1 MIMPAIKL
9 AAEYIRS
16 ATNPPH
22 PPHRRATPGM
32 SVNTEMTMKLARD
45 GIQLSFDVTG
55 TGSPQFLFVHG
66 LGGDRTHFAPQ
77 MEYFARQG
85 RALNAELRGH
95 GESDKPQQ
103 EYSIEGS
110 AEDLVWLC
118 AQQQITKAVIV
129 GQSMGGNI
137 ALEIAARYP
146 DFPAALVLL
155 DSGVL
160 FPASAGTVFAGYLE
174 GLRGPDFA
182 DQARKIVADSC
193 LPTDR
198 CRAHVE
204 QTFLATPQHV
214 LVSTFTSLFPW
225 DVHRARECAQASRVP
240 VLYIEAAHRLADL
253 DRFAALCPQ
262 LVTAKA
268 VGSGH
273 FLSLEVPE
281 QINPMIDRFISL
293 YVRRRG

>member
-1 MIMPAIKL
+1 
-9 AAEYIRS
+9 
-16 ATNPPH
+16 
-22 PPHRRATPGM
+22 
-32 SVNTEMTMKLARD
+32 MKLARD
-45 GIQLSFDVTG
+45 GIQLSFDIAG
-55 TGSPQFLFVHG
+55 AGPPEFLFVHG
-66 LGGDRTHFAPQ
+66 LGGDRTHFTPQ

-85 RALNAELRGH
+85 RVLTAELRGH

-103 EYSIEGS
+103 SYSIEGF

-118 AQQQITKAVIV
+118 TRQQITKPVIV
-129 GQSMGGNI
+129 GQSMGGNM
-137 ALEIAARYP
+137 ALEIAAGHP
-146 DFPAALVLL
+146 EFPAGLVLL

-160 FPASAGTVFAGYLE
+160 FPASAATVFAGYLE

-182 DQARKIVADSC
+182 DQVRKIVADSC
-193 LPTDR
+193 LPTDT

-214 LVSTFTSLFPW
+214 LVSTFESLFPW
-225 DVHRARECAQASRVP
+225 DVHRARECAEACQVP

-253 DRFAALCPQ
+253 DRLAALCPQ

-268 VGSGH
+268 IGSGH

-293 YVRRRG
+293 YVRRPR

>member
-1 MIMPAIKL
+1 MP
-9 AAEYIRS
+9 S
-16 ATNPPH
+16 VAT
-22 PPHRRATPGM
+22 RRWDTKAPSTLKRNTPGRWPIEQPH
-32 SVNTEMTMKLARD
+32 TCP
-45 GIQLSFDVTG
+45 
-55 TGSPQFLFVHG
+55 PQGVHSI
-66 LGGDRTHFAPQ
+66 
-77 MEYFARQG
+77 ARQG

-95 GESDKPQQ
+95 GESDKPLQ

-146 DFPAALVLL
+146 DFPAGLVLL

-174 GLRGPDFA
+174 GLRGADFA
-182 DQARKIVADSC
+182 DEVRKIVADSC

-225 DVHRARECAQASRVP
+225 DVHRARECAQACR
-240 VLYIEAAHRLADL
+240 A
-253 DRFAALCPQ
+253 
-262 LVTAKA
+262 
-268 VGSGH
+268 
-273 FLSLEVPE
+273 
-281 QINPMIDRFISL
+281 
-293 YVRRRG
+293 

>member
-1 MIMPAIKL
+1 
-9 AAEYIRS
+9 
-16 ATNPPH
+16 
-22 PPHRRATPGM
+22 
-32 SVNTEMTMKLARD
+32 MKIARD
-45 GIQLSFDVTG
+45 GVQLSFDIAGAG
-55 TGSPQFLFVHG
+55 TPEFLFVHG

-77 MEYFARQG
+77 MEYFTRHG

-103 EYSIEGS
+103 AYSIEGF

-118 AQQQITKAVIV
+118 TQQQITKPVIV
-129 GQSMGGNI
+129 GQSMGGNM

-146 DFPAALVLL
+146 DFPAGLVLL
-155 DSGVL
+155 DSGVF
-160 FPASAGTVFAGYLE
+160 FPASAGAVFTGYLE
-174 GLRGPDFA
+174 GLRGPSFA
-182 DQARKIVADSC
+182 DEVRKIVAESC
-193 LPTDR
+193 LPTDA
-198 CRAHVE
+198 CRARVE

-214 LVSTFTSLFPW
+214 MVSTFTSLFPW
-225 DVHRARECAQASRVP
+225 DLHRAGSCAQACRVP

-281 QINPMIDRFISL
+281 QINPMIDRFLSL
-293 YVRRRG
+293 YVRRPRQ

>member
-1 MIMPAIKL
+1 
-9 AAEYIRS
+9 
-16 ATNPPH
+16 
-22 PPHRRATPGM
+22 
-32 SVNTEMTMKLARD
+32 MKLARD
-45 GIQLSFDVTG
+45 GIQLSFDIAG
-55 TGSPQFLFVHG
+55 AGPLEFLFVHG
-66 LGGDRTHFAPQ
+66 LGGDRTHFKPQ

-85 RALNAELRGH
+85 RVLTAELRGH

-103 EYSIEGS
+103 AYSIEGF

-118 AQQQITKAVIV
+118 TRQQITKPVIV
-129 GQSMGGNI
+129 GQSMGGNM

-146 DFPAALVLL
+146 DFPAGLVLL

-182 DQARKIVADSC
+182 DEARKIVADSC
-193 LPTDR
+193 LPTDT

-214 LVSTFTSLFPW
+214 LVSTFESLFPW
-225 DVHRARECAQASRVP
+225 DVHRARECAEVCQVP

-293 YVRRRG
+293 YVRRPR

>member
-1 MIMPAIKL
+1 
-9 AAEYIRS
+9 
-16 ATNPPH
+16 
-22 PPHRRATPGM
+22 
-32 SVNTEMTMKLARD
+32 MKLARD
-45 GIQLSFDVTG
+45 GVELSFDVAG
-55 TGSPQFLFVHG
+55 MGSTQFLFVHG
-66 LGGDRTHFAPQ
+66 LGGDRTHFASQ
-77 MEYFARQG
+77 MEYFAG
-85 RALNAELRGH
+85 RGRTLNAELRGH
-95 GESDKPQQ
+95 GASDKPKQV
-103 EYSIEGS
+103 YSIEGF

-118 AQQQITKAVIV
+118 ARQQITQPVIV
-129 GQSMGGNI
+129 GQSMGGNM

-146 DFPAALVLL
+146 DFPAGLVLL

-160 FPASAGTVFAGYLE
+160 FPASAGAVFAGYLE
-174 GLRGPDFA
+174 GLRRPNFA
-182 DQARKIVADSC
+182 DEVRKIVADSC

-198 CRAHVE
+198 CHAHVE

-214 LVSTFTSLFPW
+214 LVSTFENLFPW
-225 DVHRARECAQASRVP
+225 DVHRASECAQACAVP

-281 QINPMIDRFISL
+281 QINAMIDRFLSL

>member
-110 AEDLVWLC
+110 AEALVWLC

-129 GQSMGGNI
+129 GQSMVRHSPRPSNHSR
-137 ALEIAARYP
+137 L
-146 DFPAALVLL
+146 
-155 DSGVL
+155 SG
-160 FPASAGTVFAGYLE
+160 
-174 GLRGPDFA
+174 
-182 DQARKIVADSC
+182 DQ
-193 LPTDR
+193 
-198 CRAHVE
+198 
-204 QTFLATPQHV
+204 
-214 LVSTFTSLFPW
+214 SL
-225 DVHRARECAQASRVP
+225 
-240 VLYIEAAHRLADL
+240 
-253 DRFAALCPQ
+253 
-262 LVTAKA
+262 
-268 VGSGH
+268 
-273 FLSLEVPE
+273 
-281 QINPMIDRFISL
+281 
-293 YVRRRG
+293 